1 MQRTAFAKLSLG
13 AAVSLVCN
21 LISVVIAQEPGQA
34 DEIPEIKAVV
44 GAPFSAVAVQENI
57 RVTGDGNRFIHKATS
72 RHYRDGQGRTRLE
85 RSMPL
90 PVSSTETSDEAA
102 LHTYVIIQ
110 NKVTGEIDSLFPGAK
125 MATVFQRPGM
135 KVVDEPVS
143 TPAIVA
149 NLAGMRLTA
158 KDPGWSAPVSL
169 GEKSIDGVHV
179 VGMQE
184 VYTVAAGKVGNEKP
198 ITLTVQQWS
207 SPELGII
214 VDKRATASTG
224 GQTHY
229 YLTQLIQAEPD
240 ASLFKVPADYQKR
253 VSDKPAVTAVST
265 ASAMTTSAQ

>member
-1 MQRTAFAKLSLG
+1 MQRTVFAKLSVG
-13 AAVSLVCN
+13 AAVSLVFN
-21 LISVVIAQEPGQA
+21 LTSVVCAQESGQA
-34 DEIPEIKAVV
+34 DEMPEIEAVV

-57 RVTGDGNRFIHKATS
+57 RVTGDGNRFIHKFTS
-72 RHYRDGQGRTRLE
+72 HRYRDGQGRTRLD
-85 RSMPL
+85 RSI
-90 PVSSTETSDEAA
+90 PVPVAATESADDG

-125 MATVFQRPGM
+125 LATVFQRPGI
-135 KVVDEPVS
+135 KVVDEPV
-143 TPAIVA
+143 TVPAIVA
-149 NLAGMRLTA
+149 SFAGMRLGA

-179 VGMQE
+179 VGTQE

-214 VDKRATASTG
+214 VDKMASASTG

-229 YLTQLIQAEPD
+229 HLTQLIQAEPD
-240 ASLFKVPADYQKR
+240 ASLFRVPADYKKT
-253 VSDKPAVTAVST
+253 VVDKTAAVTAVST
-265 ASAMTTSAQ
+265 ASATTTSAQ